1 MTELETVV
9 AVLGQRMSSNE
20 AREVECRTANYQ
32 EHEELFARMRAL
44 EVGLATLQVR
54 VAFWATTATV
64 VSSIL
69 VQVAFKLWQ

>member
-1 MTELETVV
+1 VTELETVV

-54 VAFWATTATV
+54 VAFWATTATA